1 MRVCAVS
8 ARLGWVSR
16 RPGRLRSCPALR
28 ALAARSGLDS
38 AHRALLRAGCHV
50 CAKTQFWLV
59 CAWLPAASAGAGGC
73 RLGGR
78 LQHALGSATLSGCRL
93 CPVGRLCPTV
103 GFVGL
108 PALSG
113 CLTWLSLSTRIS
125 RGSSKCRC
133 RIATSFVVGSVGF
146 CRVGR
151 SSEIPL
157 GNILQPTSKTPKT
170 AQRILQG
177 PT

>member
-93 CPVGRLCPTV
+93 CPVGRFCPVGRLCPTV
-103 GFVGL
+103 GSVGL

-113 CLTWLSLSTRIS
+113 CLVWLSLSTRIS
-125 RGSSKCRC
+125 RGSSKCRE
-133 RIATSFVVGSVGF
+133 RIEKILDVDFVVF
-146 CRVGR
+146 W
-151 SSEIPL
+151 SS
-157 GNILQPTSKTPKT
+157 
-170 AQRILQG
+170 
-177 PT
+177 